1 MTPIKPVQPTVPMP
15 ARTKEPIKGTFAEKL
30 AAAIRGRQ

>member
-1 MTPIKPVQPTVPMP
+1 MTPVKPVQPAVPTP

-30 AAAIRGRQ
+30 AAAIRRRT